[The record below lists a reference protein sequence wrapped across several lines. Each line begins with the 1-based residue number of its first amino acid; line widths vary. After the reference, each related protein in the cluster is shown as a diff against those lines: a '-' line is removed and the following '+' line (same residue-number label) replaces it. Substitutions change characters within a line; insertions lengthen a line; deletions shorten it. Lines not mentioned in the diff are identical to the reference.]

1 MHRARAKSTGPP
13 CRGRKSRPAPPVI
26 QFVDGFCFPRC
37 GKPCGKRGKPAPA
50 AAFST
55 FWGAVLHRV
64 WKSFPHNRADTARC
78 QPRNAMKMYGKNA
91 GISHGIHKT
100 RTARRA
106 WQKMPQKYI
115 CTAGGRRKNV
125 VAFLSKSRYNETND
139 MLGVCARPGAR
150 LVCRKRIWRY
160 VICW

>member
-1 MHRARAKSTGPP
+1 M
-13 CRGRKSRPAPPVI
+13 
-26 QFVDGFCFPRC
+26 
-37 GKPCGKRGKPAPA
+37 
-50 AAFST
+50 
-55 FWGAVLHRV
+55 HRV
-64 WKSFPHNRADTARC
+64 WKSFPHNRADKALC

-91 GISHGIHKT
+91 RISHGIYKT

-139 MLGVCARPGAR
+139 MLGVCARPGTR